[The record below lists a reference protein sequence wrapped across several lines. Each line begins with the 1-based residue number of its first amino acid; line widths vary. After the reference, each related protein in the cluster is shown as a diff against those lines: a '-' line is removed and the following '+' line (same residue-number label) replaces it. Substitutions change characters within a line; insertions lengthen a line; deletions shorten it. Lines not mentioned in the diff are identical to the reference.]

1 MSDDPRERPTQPE
14 LPTRLTTDKVDV
26 RRALVVDRL
35 VRAWDKQ
42 PGMRLGQLIV
52 EALEMASASDIAAL
66 ALIDDVG
73 LIERIERFVLLG
85 S

>member
-1 MSDDPRERPTQPE
+1 LSDDPRERPTQPE